1 MSCACPPV
9 VHACI
14 SYRNEHVWQELI
26 FPQRVSALPK
36 WEEASA
42 DNVLG
47 LLWVARLKIGQPF
60 KLLPVLRKKLFESV
74 IGNMGGV
81 FIWLAK
87 VLKIFWRCPVLK
99 KFTTT
104 VNFYAIKNISIDA
117 SVYVCE
123 AQKSRAEG
131 KFIFTMP
138 RPSVYMNFS
147 SNMRKI
153 RKHKQ
158 SLLLLKNPCSPGEVV
173 RLVRIHM

>member
-14 SYRNEHVWQELI
+14 SYSDEHVWQELI
-26 FPQRVSALPK
+26 FPQRVPALPK

-47 LLWVARLKIGQPF
+47 LLWVARLEIGQPF

-87 VLKIFWRCPVLK
+87 VLKIFWRFIWTSGISRCSFIPLIVHCRQYSSWTKILWSINNCPS
-99 KFTTT
+99 TICW
-104 VNFYAIKNISIDA
+104 NAIPQNRGI
-117 SVYVCE
+117 VY
-123 AQKSRAEG
+123 S
-131 KFIFTMP
+131 
-138 RPSVYMNFS
+138 
-147 SNMRKI
+147 
-153 RKHKQ
+153 
-158 SLLLLKNPCSPGEVV
+158 
-173 RLVRIHM
+173 